1 VVTRDGAKTI
11 GITLDSILNQTVPP
25 KFCVVVNDGS
35 TDNTIPIVE
44 SRRRAFKEIYLLN
57 TNSRTRDI
65 RRVPKLLNLGLEFAE
80 KGGRPRTSYMMVSGD
95 DNDLSR
101 TYAQEI
107 MEEMDRNPRI
117 AVASGDWIGP
127 QNSVGEKM
135 PHGGGRFVRM
145 SLMNQIGE
153 RYPVAY
159 GWETWLL
166 YKAMQLGYLVK
177 IYPRIRYAHLR
188 PFQPGNLTGWGRA
201 MYSLGFPAYFVMLRF
216 VVNFFLPG
224 RGTQS
229 RKSAVTMFA
238 GFISAKV
245 NPAGLRGMLIDDRPL
260 KNYVKYVCTAR
271 LSRLI

>member
-1 VVTRDGAKTI
+1 MVTRDGAKTI

-166 YKAMQLGYLVK
+166 YKVLCNLG
-177 IYPRIRYAHLR
+177 
-188 PFQPGNLTGWGRA
+188 TW
-201 MYSLGFPAYFVMLRF
+201 
-216 VVNFFLPG
+216 
-224 RGTQS
+224 
-229 RKSAVTMFA
+229 
-238 GFISAKV
+238 
-245 NPAGLRGMLIDDRPL
+245 
-260 KNYVKYVCTAR
+260 
-271 LSRLI
+271 